1 MGVTIKDVAE
11 AAGVS
16 ISTVSKVL
24 NGHYS
29 ISEKTAQRVRGIMR
43 EMNYYP
49 NANAQSFA
57 SGSNHTVVL
66 LTNLAP
72 NAAFQNPHMFEIISG
87 LEEALCKRGY
97 RLILRGAD
105 ATSACGIAEEIISRR
120 SADAIAVHVG
130 VMSHPLA
137 AVLTRLQFPHIV
149 LGAPDFESQVCWID
163 NSNTY
168 SGTVAASFLL
178 SRGYKRLAFIG
189 GKSYDLGSA
198 LRLQGVKQGLSNA
211 GEKLE
216 DQYIW
221 LGESTRADGFRMA
234 ESLLSPEVSGAN
246 NRATTSELSGRM
258 ESVFNTGQAIGET
271 RFFFDLQDESSN
283 KSAANKYIVFFIFSN
298 IRSAKIGKKAKIYI
312 FLPYL
317 CSLETNYIEK
327 ENGRS
332 KTELVTG
339 MDTCCPSQN
348 IGRCHYPGN
357 DWLCIGLCRRKIQ
370 LDTGINLLFV
380 CRLNADCR
388 QFYQRLI

>member
-29 ISEKTAQRVRGIMR
+29 ISEKTAERVRGIMR

-66 LTNLAP
+66 LANLSP
-72 NAAFQNPHMFEIISG
+72 NAAFRNPHMFEIIAG
-87 LEEALCKRGY
+87 LEEALCRRGY

-120 SADAIAVHVG
+120 SADAIAIHVG

-137 AVLTRLQFPHIV
+137 AVLTRLRFPHIV

-168 SGTVAASFLL
+168 SGAVAAGYLL
-178 SRGYKRLAFIG
+178 SRGYRRLAFIG
-189 GKSYDLGSA
+189 GRSYDLGSA
-198 LRLQGVKQGLSNA
+198 LRLQGVKQGLANG
-211 GEKLE
+211 GERLE

-221 LGESTRADGFRMA
+221 LGESTRADGFRMT
-234 ESLLSPEVSGAN
+234 EGLLNQKQLPDAIICAN
-246 NRATTSELSGRM
+246 NYIALGCVDAVLKRKMRIPKDMGIMAFDDYPFSQIMEPPLTVVDINVRDMGAQAAKFLTDIIRHPNMQIQTYITTSNVIARGS
-258 ESVFNTGQAIGET
+258 T
-271 RFFFDLQDESSN
+271 R
-283 KSAANKYIVFFIFSN
+283 
-298 IRSAKIGKKAKIYI
+298 
-312 FLPYL
+312 
-317 CSLETNYIEK
+317 
-327 ENGRS
+327 
-332 KTELVTG
+332 
-339 MDTCCPSQN
+339 
-348 IGRCHYPGN
+348 
-357 DWLCIGLCRRKIQ
+357 
-370 LDTGINLLFV
+370 
-380 CRLNADCR
+380 
-388 QFYQRLI
+388 

>member
-1 MGVTIKDVAE
+1 MAVTIKDVAQ

-16 ISTVSKVL
+16 ISTVSKVI

-29 ISEKTAQRVRGIMR
+29 ISEQTAERVRSVMR

-57 SGSNHTVVL
+57 SGSSHTVVL
-66 LTNLAP
+66 LANLSP
-72 NAAFQNPHMFEIISG
+72 NAAFQNPHMFECIAG

-105 ATSACGIAEEIISRR
+105 ATSACGIAEEIISRH
-120 SADAIAVHVG
+120 SADAMAIHVG

-168 SGTVAASFLL
+168 SGTVAANFLL
-178 SRGYKRLAFIG
+178 SRGYRRIAFLG

-198 LRLQGVKQGLSNA
+198 LRLQGVKQQLAST

-221 LGESTRADGFRMA
+221 LGESTRADGFRMTQG
-234 ESLLSPEVSGAN
+234 LLSQKTLPDAIICAN
-246 NRATTSELSGRM
+246 NYIALGCVDAVVKCGLRIPKDIGIMAFDDYPFSQIIEPPLTVVDINVRDMGTQAAKFLTDILRHPNMQIQTMITTSNVIVRGS
-258 ESVFNTGQAIGET
+258 T
-271 RFFFDLQDESSN
+271 R
-283 KSAANKYIVFFIFSN
+283 
-298 IRSAKIGKKAKIYI
+298 
-312 FLPYL
+312 
-317 CSLETNYIEK
+317 
-327 ENGRS
+327 
-332 KTELVTG
+332 
-339 MDTCCPSQN
+339 
-348 IGRCHYPGN
+348 
-357 DWLCIGLCRRKIQ
+357 
-370 LDTGINLLFV
+370 
-380 CRLNADCR
+380 
-388 QFYQRLI
+388 

>member
-66 LTNLAP
+66 LANLAP

-198 LRLQGVKQGLSNA
+198 LRLQA
-211 GEKLE
+211 GAF
-216 DQYIW
+216 Q
-221 LGESTRADGFRMA
+221 R
-234 ESLLSPEVSGAN
+234 
-246 NRATTSELSGRM
+246 GR
-258 ESVFNTGQAIGET
+258 ETGRPVYLARG
-271 RFFFDLQDESSN
+271 
-283 KSAANKYIVFFIFSN
+283 
-298 IRSAKIGKKAKIYI
+298 IYPGGR
-312 FLPYL
+312 LPYGRKSFESERTAGRHHL
-317 CSLETNYIEK
+317 RQQLHRSGVRGCGREK
-327 ENGRS
+327 GTAYSEGYR
-332 KTELVTG
+332 
-339 MDTCCPSQN
+339 
-348 IGRCHYPGN
+348 HY
-357 DWLCIGLCRRKIQ
+357 GL
-370 LDTGINLLFV
+370 
-380 CRLNADCR
+380 
-388 QFYQRLI
+388 

>member
-29 ISEKTAQRVRGIMR
+29 ISEKTAERVRGIMR

-66 LTNLAP
+66 LANLSP
-72 NAAFQNPHMFEIISG
+72 NAAFRNPHMFEIIAG
-87 LEEALCKRGY
+87 LEEALCRRGY

-120 SADAIAVHVG
+120 SADAIAIHVG

-137 AVLTRLQFPHIV
+137 AVLTRLRFPHIV

-168 SGTVAASFLL
+168 SGTVAAGYLL
-178 SRGYKRLAFIG
+178 SRGYQRLAFIG
-189 GKSYDLGSA
+189 GRSYDLGSA
-198 LRLQGVKQGLSNA
+198 LRLQGVKQGLANG
-211 GEKLE
+211 GERLE

-221 LGESTRADGFRMA
+221 LGESTRADGFRMT
-234 ESLLSPEVSGAN
+234 EGLLNQKQLPDAIICAN
-246 NRATTSELSGRM
+246 NYIALGCVDAVLKREMRIPKDMGIMAFDDYPFSQIMEPPLTVVDINVRDMGAQAAKFLTDIIRHPNMQIQTYITTSNVIARGS
-258 ESVFNTGQAIGET
+258 T
-271 RFFFDLQDESSN
+271 R
-283 KSAANKYIVFFIFSN
+283 
-298 IRSAKIGKKAKIYI
+298 
-312 FLPYL
+312 
-317 CSLETNYIEK
+317 
-327 ENGRS
+327 
-332 KTELVTG
+332 
-339 MDTCCPSQN
+339 
-348 IGRCHYPGN
+348 
-357 DWLCIGLCRRKIQ
+357 
-370 LDTGINLLFV
+370 
-380 CRLNADCR
+380 
-388 QFYQRLI
+388 

>member
-29 ISEKTAQRVRGIMR
+29 ISEKTVERVRGIMR

-66 LTNLAP
+66 LANLSP
-72 NAAFQNPHMFEIISG
+72 NAAFRNPHMFEIIAG
-87 LEEALCKRGY
+87 LEEALCRRGY

-120 SADAIAVHVG
+120 SADAIAIHVG

-137 AVLTRLQFPHIV
+137 AVLTRLRFPHIV

-168 SGTVAASFLL
+168 SGAVAAGYLL
-178 SRGYKRLAFIG
+178 SRGYRRLAFIG
-189 GKSYDLGSA
+189 GRSYDLGSA
-198 LRLQGVKQGLSNA
+198 LRLQGVKQGLANG
-211 GEKLE
+211 GERLE

-221 LGESTRADGFRMA
+221 LGESTRADGFRMT
-234 ESLLSPEVSGAN
+234 EGLLNQKQLPDAIICAN
-246 NRATTSELSGRM
+246 NYIALGCVDAVLKREMRIPKDMGIMAFDDYPFSQIMEPPLTVVDINVRDMGAQAAKFLTDIIRHPNMQIQTYITTSNVIAR
-258 ESVFNTGQAIGET
+258 EST
-271 RFFFDLQDESSN
+271 R
-283 KSAANKYIVFFIFSN
+283 
-298 IRSAKIGKKAKIYI
+298 
-312 FLPYL
+312 
-317 CSLETNYIEK
+317 
-327 ENGRS
+327 
-332 KTELVTG
+332 
-339 MDTCCPSQN
+339 
-348 IGRCHYPGN
+348 
-357 DWLCIGLCRRKIQ
+357 
-370 LDTGINLLFV
+370 
-380 CRLNADCR
+380 
-388 QFYQRLI
+388 

>member
-29 ISEKTAQRVRGIMR
+29 ISEKTAERVRGIMR

-57 SGSNHTVVL
+57 SGSNHTVAL
-66 LTNLAP
+66 LANLSP
-72 NAAFQNPHMFEIISG
+72 NAAFRNPHMFEIIAG
-87 LEEALCKRGY
+87 LEEALCRRGY

-120 SADAIAVHVG
+120 SADAIAIHVG

-137 AVLTRLQFPHIV
+137 AVLTRLRFPHIV

-168 SGTVAASFLL
+168 SGAVAAGYLL
-178 SRGYKRLAFIG
+178 SRGYRRLAFIG

-198 LRLQGVKQGLSNA
+198 LRLQGVKQGLANG
-211 GEKLE
+211 GERLE

-221 LGESTRADGFRMA
+221 LGESTRADGFRMT
-234 ESLLSPEVSGAN
+234 EGLLNQKQLPDAIICAN
-246 NRATTSELSGRM
+246 NYIALGCVDAVLKREMRIPKDMGIMAFDDYPFSQIMEPPLTVVDINVRDMGAQAAKFLTDIIRHPNMQIQTYITTSNVIARGS
-258 ESVFNTGQAIGET
+258 T
-271 RFFFDLQDESSN
+271 R
-283 KSAANKYIVFFIFSN
+283 
-298 IRSAKIGKKAKIYI
+298 
-312 FLPYL
+312 
-317 CSLETNYIEK
+317 
-327 ENGRS
+327 
-332 KTELVTG
+332 
-339 MDTCCPSQN
+339 
-348 IGRCHYPGN
+348 
-357 DWLCIGLCRRKIQ
+357 
-370 LDTGINLLFV
+370 
-380 CRLNADCR
+380 
-388 QFYQRLI
+388 

>member
-29 ISEKTAQRVRGIMR
+29 ISEKTAERVRGIMR

-57 SGSNHTVVL
+57 SGSSHTVVL
-66 LTNLAP
+66 LANLAP
-72 NAAFQNPHMFEIISG
+72 NAAFQNPHMFEIIAG

-97 RLILRGAD
+97 RLILRGTD

-149 LGAPDFESQVCWID
+149 LGAPDFDSQVCWID

-178 SRGYKRLAFIG
+178 SRGYQRLAFIG

-211 GEKLE
+211 GAKLE

-234 ESLLSPEVSGAN
+234 EGLLSQKKLPDAIICAN
-246 NRATTSELSGRM
+246 NYIALGCVDAVNKRGLRIPKDIGVMAFDNFPFSQIIEPPLTVVDINVRDMGAQAAKFLTDIMRHPNTQIQTYITTSNVIVRGS
-258 ESVFNTGQAIGET
+258 T
-271 RFFFDLQDESSN
+271 R
-283 KSAANKYIVFFIFSN
+283 
-298 IRSAKIGKKAKIYI
+298 
-312 FLPYL
+312 
-317 CSLETNYIEK
+317 
-327 ENGRS
+327 
-332 KTELVTG
+332 
-339 MDTCCPSQN
+339 
-348 IGRCHYPGN
+348 
-357 DWLCIGLCRRKIQ
+357 
-370 LDTGINLLFV
+370 
-380 CRLNADCR
+380 
-388 QFYQRLI
+388 

>member
-29 ISEKTAQRVRGIMR
+29 ISEKTAERVRGIMR

-66 LTNLAP
+66 LANLSP
-72 NAAFQNPHMFEIISG
+72 NAAFRNPHMFEIIAG
-87 LEEALCKRGY
+87 LEEALCRRGY

-120 SADAIAVHVG
+120 SADAIAIHVG

-137 AVLTRLQFPHIV
+137 AVLTRLRFPHIV

-168 SGTVAASFLL
+168 SGAVAAGYLL
-178 SRGYKRLAFIG
+178 SRGYRRLAFIG
-189 GKSYDLGSA
+189 GRSYDLGSA
-198 LRLQGVKQGLSNA
+198 LRLQGVKQGLANG
-211 GEKLE
+211 GERLE

-221 LGESTRADGFRMA
+221 LGESTRADGFRMT
-234 ESLLSPEVSGAN
+234 EGLLNQKQLPDAIICAN
-246 NRATTSELSGRM
+246 NYIALGCVDAVLKREMRIPKDMGIMAFDDYPFSQIMEPPLTVVDINVRDMGVQAAKFLTDIIRHPNMQIQTYITTSNVIARGS
-258 ESVFNTGQAIGET
+258 T
-271 RFFFDLQDESSN
+271 R
-283 KSAANKYIVFFIFSN
+283 
-298 IRSAKIGKKAKIYI
+298 
-312 FLPYL
+312 
-317 CSLETNYIEK
+317 
-327 ENGRS
+327 
-332 KTELVTG
+332 
-339 MDTCCPSQN
+339 
-348 IGRCHYPGN
+348 
-357 DWLCIGLCRRKIQ
+357 
-370 LDTGINLLFV
+370 
-380 CRLNADCR
+380 
-388 QFYQRLI
+388 

>member
-29 ISEKTAQRVRGIMR
+29 ISEKTAERVRGIMR

-57 SGSNHTVVL
+57 SGSSHTVVL
-66 LTNLAP
+66 LANLAP
-72 NAAFQNPHMFEIISG
+72 NAAFQNPHMFEIIAG

-97 RLILRGAD
+97 RLILRGTD

-149 LGAPDFESQVCWID
+149 LGAPDFDSQVCWID

-178 SRGYKRLAFIG
+178 SRGYQRLAFIG

-211 GEKLE
+211 GEQLE

-234 ESLLSPEVSGAN
+234 EGLLSQKKLPDAIICAN
-246 NRATTSELSGRM
+246 NYIALGCVDAVNKRGLRIPKDIGVMAFDNFPFSQIIEPPLTVVDINVRDMGAQAAKFLTDIMRHPNTQIQTYITTSNVIVRGS
-258 ESVFNTGQAIGET
+258 T
-271 RFFFDLQDESSN
+271 R
-283 KSAANKYIVFFIFSN
+283 
-298 IRSAKIGKKAKIYI
+298 
-312 FLPYL
+312 
-317 CSLETNYIEK
+317 
-327 ENGRS
+327 
-332 KTELVTG
+332 
-339 MDTCCPSQN
+339 
-348 IGRCHYPGN
+348 
-357 DWLCIGLCRRKIQ
+357 
-370 LDTGINLLFV
+370 
-380 CRLNADCR
+380 
-388 QFYQRLI
+388 

>member
-29 ISEKTAQRVRGIMR
+29 ISEKTAERVRGIMR

-66 LTNLAP
+66 LANLSP
-72 NAAFQNPHMFEIISG
+72 NAAFRNPHMFEIIAG
-87 LEEALCKRGY
+87 LEEALCRRGY

-120 SADAIAVHVG
+120 SADAIAIHVG

-137 AVLTRLQFPHIV
+137 AVLTRLRFPHIV

-168 SGTVAASFLL
+168 SGAVAAGYLL
-178 SRGYKRLAFIG
+178 SRGYRRLAFIG
-189 GKSYDLGSA
+189 GRSYDLGSA
-198 LRLQGVKQGLSNA
+198 LRLQGVKQGLANG

-221 LGESTRADGFRMA
+221 LGESTRADGFRMT
-234 ESLLSPEVSGAN
+234 EGLLNQKQLPDAIIC
-246 NRATTSELSGRM
+246 ATTYIALGCVDAVLKREMRIPKDMGIMAFDDYPFSQIM
-258 ESVFNTGQAIGET
+258 EPPLTVVDINVRDMGAQAAKFLTDIIRHPNMQIQTYITTSNVIARGST
-271 RFFFDLQDESSN
+271 R
-283 KSAANKYIVFFIFSN
+283 
-298 IRSAKIGKKAKIYI
+298 
-312 FLPYL
+312 
-317 CSLETNYIEK
+317 
-327 ENGRS
+327 
-332 KTELVTG
+332 
-339 MDTCCPSQN
+339 
-348 IGRCHYPGN
+348 
-357 DWLCIGLCRRKIQ
+357 
-370 LDTGINLLFV
+370 
-380 CRLNADCR
+380 
-388 QFYQRLI
+388 

>member
-29 ISEKTAQRVRGIMR
+29 ISEKTAERVRGIMR

-57 SGSNHTVVL
+57 SGSTHTVVL
-66 LTNLAP
+66 LANLAP
-72 NAAFQNPHMFEIISG
+72 NAAFQNPHMFEIIAG

-97 RLILRGAD
+97 RLILRGTD

-149 LGAPDFESQVCWID
+149 LGAPDFDSQVCWID

-211 GEKLE
+211 GAKLE

-221 LGESTRADGFRMA
+221 LGESTRADGFRMV
-234 ESLLSPEVSGAN
+234 ENLLSQKELPDAIICAN
-246 NRATTSELSGRM
+246 NYIALGCVDAVNKRGLRIPKDIGVMAFDNFPFSQIIEPPLTVVDINVRDMGAQAAKFLTDIMRHPNTQIQTYITTSDVIVRGS
-258 ESVFNTGQAIGET
+258 T
-271 RFFFDLQDESSN
+271 R
-283 KSAANKYIVFFIFSN
+283 
-298 IRSAKIGKKAKIYI
+298 
-312 FLPYL
+312 
-317 CSLETNYIEK
+317 
-327 ENGRS
+327 
-332 KTELVTG
+332 
-339 MDTCCPSQN
+339 
-348 IGRCHYPGN
+348 
-357 DWLCIGLCRRKIQ
+357 
-370 LDTGINLLFV
+370 
-380 CRLNADCR
+380 
-388 QFYQRLI
+388 

>member
-29 ISEKTAQRVRGIMR
+29 ISEKTAERVRGIMR

-66 LTNLAP
+66 LANLTP
-72 NAAFQNPHMFEIISG
+72 NAAFRNPHMFEIIAG
-87 LEEALCKRGY
+87 LEEALCRRGY

-120 SADAIAVHVG
+120 SADAIAIHVG

-137 AVLTRLQFPHIV
+137 AVLTRLRFPHIV

-168 SGTVAASFLL
+168 SGTVAAGYLL
-178 SRGYKRLAFIG
+178 SRGYRRLAFIG
-189 GKSYDLGSA
+189 GRSYDLGSA
-198 LRLQGVKQGLSNA
+198 LRLQGVKQGLANG
-211 GEKLE
+211 GERLE

-221 LGESTRADGFRMA
+221 LGESTRADGFRMT
-234 ESLLSPEVSGAN
+234 EGLLNQKQLPDAIICAN
-246 NRATTSELSGRM
+246 NYIALGCVDAVLKREMRIPKDMGIMAFDDYPFSQIMEPPLTVVDINVRDMGAQAAKFLTDIIRHPNMQIQTYITTSNVIARGS
-258 ESVFNTGQAIGET
+258 T
-271 RFFFDLQDESSN
+271 R
-283 KSAANKYIVFFIFSN
+283 
-298 IRSAKIGKKAKIYI
+298 
-312 FLPYL
+312 
-317 CSLETNYIEK
+317 
-327 ENGRS
+327 
-332 KTELVTG
+332 
-339 MDTCCPSQN
+339 
-348 IGRCHYPGN
+348 
-357 DWLCIGLCRRKIQ
+357 
-370 LDTGINLLFV
+370 
-380 CRLNADCR
+380 
-388 QFYQRLI
+388 

>member
-29 ISEKTAQRVRGIMR
+29 ISEKTAERVRGIMR

-57 SGSNHTVVL
+57 SGSTHTVVL
-66 LTNLAP
+66 LANLAP
-72 NAAFQNPHMFEIISG
+72 NAAFQNPHMFEIIAG

-97 RLILRGAD
+97 RLILRGTD

-149 LGAPDFESQVCWID
+149 LGAPDFDSQVCWID

-211 GEKLE
+211 GAKLE

-221 LGESTRADGFRMA
+221 LGESTRADGFRMV
-234 ESLLSPEVSGAN
+234 ENLLSQKELPDAIICAN
-246 NRATTSELSGRM
+246 NYIALGCVDAVNKRGLRIPKDIGVMAFDNFPFSQIIEPPLTVVDINVRDMGAQAAKFLTDIMRHPNTQIQTYITTSNVIVRGS
-258 ESVFNTGQAIGET
+258 T
-271 RFFFDLQDESSN
+271 R
-283 KSAANKYIVFFIFSN
+283 
-298 IRSAKIGKKAKIYI
+298 
-312 FLPYL
+312 
-317 CSLETNYIEK
+317 
-327 ENGRS
+327 
-332 KTELVTG
+332 
-339 MDTCCPSQN
+339 
-348 IGRCHYPGN
+348 
-357 DWLCIGLCRRKIQ
+357 
-370 LDTGINLLFV
+370 
-380 CRLNADCR
+380 
-388 QFYQRLI
+388 

>member
-29 ISEKTAQRVRGIMR
+29 ISEKTAERVRGIMR

-66 LTNLAP
+66 LANLSP
-72 NAAFQNPHMFEIISG
+72 NAAFRNPHMFEIIAG
-87 LEEALCKRGY
+87 LEEALCRRGY

-120 SADAIAVHVG
+120 SADAIAIHVG

-168 SGTVAASFLL
+168 SGAVAAGYLL
-178 SRGYKRLAFIG
+178 SRGYRRLAFIG
-189 GKSYDLGSA
+189 GRSYDLGSA
-198 LRLQGVKQGLSNA
+198 LRLQGVKQGLANG
-211 GEKLE
+211 GERLE

-221 LGESTRADGFRMA
+221 LGESTRADGFRMT
-234 ESLLSPEVSGAN
+234 EGLLNQKQLPDAIICAN
-246 NRATTSELSGRM
+246 NYIALGCVDAVLKREMRIPKDMGIMAFDDYPFSQIMEPPLTVVDINVRDMGAQAAKFLTDIIRHPNMQIQTYITTSNVIARGS
-258 ESVFNTGQAIGET
+258 T
-271 RFFFDLQDESSN
+271 R
-283 KSAANKYIVFFIFSN
+283 
-298 IRSAKIGKKAKIYI
+298 
-312 FLPYL
+312 
-317 CSLETNYIEK
+317 
-327 ENGRS
+327 
-332 KTELVTG
+332 
-339 MDTCCPSQN
+339 
-348 IGRCHYPGN
+348 
-357 DWLCIGLCRRKIQ
+357 
-370 LDTGINLLFV
+370 
-380 CRLNADCR
+380 
-388 QFYQRLI
+388 

>member
-29 ISEKTAQRVRGIMR
+29 ISEKTAERVRGIMR

-66 LTNLAP
+66 LANLSP
-72 NAAFQNPHMFEIISG
+72 NAAFRNPHMFEIIAG
-87 LEEALCKRGY
+87 LEEALCRRGY

-120 SADAIAVHVG
+120 SADAIAIHVG

-137 AVLTRLQFPHIV
+137 AVLTRLRFPHIV

-168 SGTVAASFLL
+168 SGAVAAGYLL
-178 SRGYKRLAFIG
+178 SRGYRRLAFIG
-189 GKSYDLGSA
+189 GRSYDLGSA
-198 LRLQGVKQGLSNA
+198 LRLQGVKQGLANG
-211 GEKLE
+211 GERLE

-221 LGESTRADGFRMA
+221 LGESTRADGLRMT
-234 ESLLSPEVSGAN
+234 EGLLNQKQLPDAIICAN
-246 NRATTSELSGRM
+246 NYIALGCVDAVLKREMCIPKDMGIMAFDDYPFSQIMEPPLTVVDINVRDMGAQAAKFLTDIIRHPNMQIQTYITTSNVIARGS
-258 ESVFNTGQAIGET
+258 T
-271 RFFFDLQDESSN
+271 R
-283 KSAANKYIVFFIFSN
+283 
-298 IRSAKIGKKAKIYI
+298 
-312 FLPYL
+312 
-317 CSLETNYIEK
+317 
-327 ENGRS
+327 
-332 KTELVTG
+332 
-339 MDTCCPSQN
+339 
-348 IGRCHYPGN
+348 
-357 DWLCIGLCRRKIQ
+357 
-370 LDTGINLLFV
+370 
-380 CRLNADCR
+380 
-388 QFYQRLI
+388 

>member
-29 ISEKTAQRVRGIMR
+29 ISEKTAERVRGIMR

-66 LTNLAP
+66 LANLAP
-72 NAAFQNPHMFEIISG
+72 NAAFQNPHMFEIIAG

-97 RLILRGAD
+97 RLILRGTD

-149 LGAPDFESQVCWID
+149 LGAPDFDSQVCWID

-178 SRGYKRLAFIG
+178 SRGYQRLAFIG

-211 GEKLE
+211 GAKLE

-221 LGESTRADGFRMA
+221 LGESTRADGFRMV
-234 ESLLSPEVSGAN
+234 ENLLSQKELPDAIICAN
-246 NRATTSELSGRM
+246 NYIALGCVDAVTKKGLRIPKDIGVMAFDNFPFSQIIEPPLTVVDINVRDMGAQAAKFLTDIMRHPNTQIQTYITTSDVIVRGS
-258 ESVFNTGQAIGET
+258 T
-271 RFFFDLQDESSN
+271 R
-283 KSAANKYIVFFIFSN
+283 
-298 IRSAKIGKKAKIYI
+298 
-312 FLPYL
+312 
-317 CSLETNYIEK
+317 
-327 ENGRS
+327 
-332 KTELVTG
+332 
-339 MDTCCPSQN
+339 
-348 IGRCHYPGN
+348 
-357 DWLCIGLCRRKIQ
+357 
-370 LDTGINLLFV
+370 
-380 CRLNADCR
+380 
-388 QFYQRLI
+388 